1 MNATAE
7 QRLRA
12 GELLYLAY
20 EFFHEFVAV
29 IRPPVGHFA
38 LDVIPYALVRVE
50 FRRVGWKELDMEPGK
65 TVAQILDRGPL
76 VNGAV
81 VQQGNHV
88 TTEVSK
94 EVTQELTHL
103 GLFDVALI
111 EMTIQPKMFSL
122 WAYRYPRDGRD
133 FVALV
138 AMAMDRRTASRRPGF
153 SDIGNQQESGFVNK
167 DDVGTQPRSVFL
179 SGANPCVS
187 NARSPAHCVPWRAVR
202 VSGGSSLARA

>member
-1 MNATAE
+1 MVNATAE

-29 IRPPVGHFA
+29 IGPPVRQFV

-50 FRRVGWKELDMEPGK
+50 FRRVGWKKLDTEPGK
-65 TVAQILDRGPL
+65 TVAQIFERGSL

-81 VQQGNHV
+81 VQQGNHG

-111 EMTIQPKMFSL
+111 EMTIQPKMVTVQ
-122 WAYRYPRDGRD
+122 A
-133 FVALV
+133 
-138 AMAMDRRTASRRPGF
+138 T
-153 SDIGNQQESGFVNK
+153 
-167 DDVGTQPRSVFL
+167 
-179 SGANPCVS
+179 
-187 NARSPAHCVPWRAVR
+187 
-202 VSGGSSLARA
+202 LAKI